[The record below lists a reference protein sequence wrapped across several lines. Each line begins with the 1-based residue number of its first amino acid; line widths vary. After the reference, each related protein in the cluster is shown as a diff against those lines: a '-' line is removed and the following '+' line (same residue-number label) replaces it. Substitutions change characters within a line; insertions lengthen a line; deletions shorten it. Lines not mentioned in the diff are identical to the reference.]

1 MEIDIGGRKR
11 EIKINRRLGIIILVI
26 GIIGLGIAGLI
37 YISRPISPTATNQTP
52 IPTETITQIPTIPP
66 TETIAPLPTM
76 TPTLITPATAKERE
90 ELIGA
95 YYNPLVNE
103 LFLDKF
109 DTGLNQWFGENVT
122 LGKMISTQPEG
133 QGLLTGDH
141 VLMLNST
148 GLETE
153 AKKKIPKE
161 LKSGTLRFE
170 SYSRARPEDHWY
182 DLDWFSINIGNH
194 RIRWINSYN
203 GKLDGEDTITL
214 NMVDGGFAGE
224 WQYNIGSSTEPIWVT
239 FGKQELTCNCVH
251 VNGSGPKN
259 HLARKYSPLY
269 LRMDIDLNSNKY
281 LEFQSNDKIWRF
293 DNIKPAAQ
301 KAIPIPK
308 DIGFSIKARYA
319 NLTWFAIDSVFLSTN
334 STNIGINKIKFN
346 PIPRRSR
353 LFQPL
358 AHIYSFDFFD
368 KGLRGWGP
376 MGVSTYEG
384 SYVYN
389 GTYRGLP
396 VLTGIPLQKD
406 IWAIKRLSWL
416 FPNNV
421 KWEMIFALE
430 DVNELRLISDT
441 QMGVA
446 QYVLDKDSFKRRFF
460 EWRWTNKTWYVVD
473 RGHMLKSKM
482 DFQLIKIGE
491 QDLPQD
497 EFIYISA
504 EYNLKTGTFT
514 TFRSMNKTWDI
525 NFYNPNY
532 ADDEKWYLE
541 NLINF
546 GWLAKFSSPNGKI
559 HVEST
564 VISGN

>member
-1 MEIDIGGRKR
+1 MEINIGGRKR

-26 GIIGLGIAGLI
+26 GIIGLGAGLV
-37 YISRPISPTATNQTP
+37 YISRPMPPTPPATNQTP
-52 IPTETITQIPTIPP
+52 IPTEKITQLPTIPP
-66 TETIAPLPTM
+66 TETIAPLPTT
-76 TPTLITPATAKERE
+76 TPTLITPSTAKERE

-95 YYNPLVNE
+95 YYNPLINE

-109 DTGLNQWFGENVT
+109 DTGLNQWFGEKVS
-122 LGKMISTQPEG
+122 LGKMIGTQPEG

-141 VLMLNST
+141 VLILNST
-148 GLETE
+148 DLETE
-153 AKKKIPKE
+153 AKKNIPKE
-161 LKSGTLRFE
+161 LKSGLLRFE
-170 SYSRARPEDHWY
+170 SYSRARPEHHWY

-203 GKLDGEDTITL
+203 GKVDGEDTETL
-214 NMVDGGFAGE
+214 DMVDGGFAGE
-224 WQYNIGSSTEPIWVT
+224 WQYDIGDSTNPIWVT
-239 FGKQELTCNCVH
+239 FGKQELTCNCAH
-251 VNGSGPKN
+251 VGDSDPRN

-269 LRMDIDLNSNKY
+269 LRMDIDLDTNEY
-281 LEFQSNDKIWRF
+281 IEFQSNDKIWKF
-293 DNIKPAAQ
+293 NNIKPAQ
-301 KAIPIPK
+301 KTIPK
-308 DIGFSIKARYA
+308 DIGFSIKPRYT

-334 STNIGINKIKFN
+334 STNMGINKIKFN
-346 PIPRRSR
+346 PIPRRSS

-358 AHIYSFDFFD
+358 DHIYSFDYFD
-368 KGLRGWGP
+368 KGLRGWSPIGL
-376 MGVSTYEG
+376 STYEG

-389 GTYRGLP
+389 DTYKGLP
-396 VLTGIPLQKD
+396 VLTGVPLQKD
-406 IWAIKRLSWL
+406 IWPIKRLSWL

-421 KWEMIFALE
+421 KWEMILALE
-430 DVNELRLISDT
+430 NVNELRLVSDT

-446 QYVLDKDSFKRRFF
+446 QYILDKDSFKRRFF

-473 RGHMLKSKM
+473 RGHLIKSKM

-491 QDLPQD
+491 QELPQD

-514 TFRSMNKTWDI
+514 KFRSMNKTWDI

-532 ADDEKWYLE
+532 ADGEKWYLE

-546 GWLAKFSSPNGKI
+546 GWLAKFNSPNGKI